1 MWDVSGQENFINI
14 AKKHIT
20 EADGVVFLYDVTDIN
35 SFTVLAQWLLVV
47 NRYNS
52 LENVPKIVLGNK
64 MDLRHH
70 QTVSA
75 SSAKEFAIPEGMSHM
90 EVWQRSI

>member
-1 MWDVSGQENFINI
+1 MI
-14 AKKHIT
+14 AKKHIKD
-20 EADGVVFLYDVTDIN
+20 ADGVIFVYDVTDIN
-35 SFTVLAQWLLVV
+35 SFTALQRWLTVV
-47 NRYNS
+47 NLCNGLS
-52 LENVPKIVLGNK
+52 NVPKILLGNK

-90 EVWQRSI
+90 EVSK